1 MDMCITPPEGIEIAE
16 DARPKLITNIA
27 AALEQL
33 GMAEVEPRA
42 TARIPYAIDRP
53 TETQEDHKKQTTR
66 VHRTDSQPAAP
77 AILPAPACRLLS
89 SASAYIIYRVGL
101 SRVLDCAGIDDRRI
115 CMFSDPSTGVECD
128 ISVHNAL
135 ALRNTQLLRMYSL
148 IDTRVR
154 WLAYTLKRW

>member
-42 TARIPYAIDRP
+42 TARIPYVVIDRP
-53 TETQEDHKKQTTR
+53 TETQEDHKKQSTR
-66 VHRTDSQPAAP
+66 VHTTDSDLLPLHCLPAACCP
-77 AILPAPACRLLS
+77 RLLLTS
-89 SASAYIIYRVGL
+89 YI
-101 SRVLDCAGIDDRRI
+101 SRWTVLNCVGIDDRRI

>member
-77 AILPAPACRLLS
+77 AILHCLPAACCPRLLLTS
-89 SASAYIIYRVGL
+89 YIALDCVGL
-101 SRVLDCAGIDDRRI
+101 CWDR
-115 CMFSDPSTGVECD
+115 
-128 ISVHNAL
+128 
-135 ALRNTQLLRMYSL
+135 
-148 IDTRVR
+148 
-154 WLAYTLKRW
+154 